1 MSINLSHLKKLIAT
15 MIPILIAQVST
26 VGMNFM
32 DSTMSGH
39 VSANDLAGVSI
50 GASLFLPI
58 QTTAMGLLTAATPM
72 AAQLMGKKE
81 KEGIP
86 MIIRTGL
93 YLALLL
99 SFLFALLYY
108 LLIDTVL
115 EGLSLAPAVS
125 SIAKDYMLALVGA
138 FLFEMLA
145 MPLRSLTDTVGATT
159 ISMRL
164 FLLALPV
171 NGLLNYAFIFGK
183 WGAPAL
189 GGVGAGIATLLTY
202 VFLVLLFLAV
212 ILSHKPFMGRALFS
226 SPESRLFVWKEYMAL
241 GIPNALGVFMETSL
255 FGFIIIFITK
265 FGTET
270 IAAHQAALN
279 FSGIIYMIPMS
290 CSMAMT
296 ILVGYESER
305 AAMTLPANTPGWGSS
320 PHSPAQPSPSPRH
333 SFSGRRS
340 FLSTARIL
348 PSLRLAA
355 SFLSTAPDGSSSM
368 TSPLPFRGSCAAIRT
383 RKSPSSS
390 CSSPTGSFASPPVFS
405 STTFSPTV
413 LSPTGSAS
421 TLASAPRP
429 CSSWDGCGG

>member
-1 MSINLSHLKKLIAT
+1 
-15 MIPILIAQVST
+15 
-26 VGMNFM
+26 
-32 DSTMSGH
+32 
-39 VSANDLAGVSI
+39 
-50 GASLFLPI
+50 
-58 QTTAMGLLTAATPM
+58 
-72 AAQLMGKKE
+72 
-81 KEGIP
+81 
-86 MIIRTGL
+86 
-93 YLALLL
+93 
-99 SFLFALLYY
+99 
-108 LLIDTVL
+108 
-115 EGLSLAPAVS
+115 
-125 SIAKDYMLALVGA
+125 
-138 FLFEMLA
+138 MLA

-159 ISMRL
+159 ISMSL

-189 GGVGAGIATLLTY
+189 GGVGAGIATLLAY

-255 FGFIIIFITK
+255 FGFIIVFITK

-296 ILVGYESER
+296 ILVGYEVGARRYDLAREYSR
-305 AAMTLPANTPGWGSS
+305 LGLLTTLTGAAITITATLL
-320 PHSPAQPSPSPRH
+320 
-333 SFSGRRS
+333 SGRRS

-368 TSPLPFRGSCAAIRT
+368 TSRLPSRGSCAAIRT

-390 CSSPTGSFASPPVFS
+390 CSSPTGSFAFPPVFS
-405 STTFSPTV
+405 SITSSPTV
-413 LSPTGSAS
+413 LSPTGSVS
-421 TLASAPRP
+421 TLASAPPP

>member
-1 MSINLSHLKKLIAT
+1 MQTICRRLHRRQSLPSHPDDRDGPSHRCDTDGRTAHGEERK
-15 MIPILIAQVST
+15 
-26 VGMNFM
+26 G
-32 DSTMSGH
+32 GH
-39 VSANDLAGVSI
+39 PDDH
-50 GASLFLPI
+50 
-58 QTTAMGLLTAATPM
+58 
-72 AAQLMGKKE
+72 
-81 KEGIP
+81 
-86 MIIRTGL
+86 RTGL

-159 ISMRL
+159 ISMHL

-296 ILVGYESER
+296 ILVGYEVGARRYDLAREYSR
-305 AAMTLPANTPGWGSS
+305 LGLLTTLTGAA
-320 PHSPAQPSPSPRH
+320 SPSPRH

>member
-81 KEGIP
+81 KESIP

-159 ISMRL
+159 ISMGL

-212 ILSHKPFMGRALFS
+212 ILSHKPFMGA
-226 SPESRLFVWKEYMAL
+226 
-241 GIPNALGVFMETSL
+241 
-255 FGFIIIFITK
+255 
-265 FGTET
+265 
-270 IAAHQAALN
+270 
-279 FSGIIYMIPMS
+279 
-290 CSMAMT
+290 
-296 ILVGYESER
+296 
-305 AAMTLPANTPGWGSS
+305 
-320 PHSPAQPSPSPRH
+320 
-333 SFSGRRS
+333 RS
-340 FLSTARIL
+340 FPHRK
-348 PSLRLAA
+348 AA
-355 SFLSTAPDGSSSM
+355 SSSGKSTWHSASRMRSVSSWKRASSASSSYSSRNSAQKPSRRIRQRSI
-368 TSPLPFRGSCAAIRT
+368 SP
-383 RKSPSSS
+383 
-390 CSSPTGSFASPPVFS
+390 VS
-405 STTFSPTV
+405 ST
-413 LSPTGSAS
+413 
-421 TLASAPRP
+421 
-429 CSSWDGCGG
+429 

>member
-1 MSINLSHLKKLIAT
+1 

-81 KEGIP
+81 KESIP

-212 ILSHKPFMGRALFS
+212 ILS
-226 SPESRLFVWKEYMAL
+226 
-241 GIPNALGVFMETSL
+241 
-255 FGFIIIFITK
+255 
-265 FGTET
+265 
-270 IAAHQAALN
+270 
-279 FSGIIYMIPMS
+279 
-290 CSMAMT
+290 
-296 ILVGYESER
+296 
-305 AAMTLPANTPGWGSS
+305 
-320 PHSPAQPSPSPRH
+320 
-333 SFSGRRS
+333 
-340 FLSTARIL
+340 
-348 PSLRLAA
+348 
-355 SFLSTAPDGSSSM
+355 
-368 TSPLPFRGSCAAIRT
+368 
-383 RKSPSSS
+383 
-390 CSSPTGSFASPPVFS
+390 
-405 STTFSPTV
+405 
-413 LSPTGSAS
+413 
-421 TLASAPRP
+421 
-429 CSSWDGCGG
+429 

>member
-1 MSINLSHLKKLIAT
+1 

-81 KEGIP
+81 KESIP

-125 SIAKDYMLALVGA
+125 SIAKGYMLALVGA

-212 ILSHKPFMGRALFS
+212 ILSQKPFMGRALFS

-255 FGFIIIFITK
+255 FGFIIVFITK

-296 ILVGYESER
+296 ILVGYEVGARRYDLAREYSR
-305 AAMTLPANTPGWGSS
+305 LGLLTTLTGAAITITATLL
-320 PHSPAQPSPSPRH
+320 
-333 SFSGRRS
+333 SGRRS

-368 TSPLPFRGSCAAIRT
+368 TSPLPSRGSCAAIRT

-390 CSSPTGSFASPPVFS
+390 CSSPTGSFAFPPVFS
-405 STTFSPTV
+405 STTSSPTV
-413 LSPTGSAS
+413 PSPTGSAS
-421 TLASAPRP
+421 TLVSAPRP

>member
-81 KEGIP
+81 KESIP

-212 ILSHKPFMGRALFS
+212 ILSQKPFMGRALFS

-255 FGFIIIFITK
+255 FGFIIVFITK

-279 FSGIIYMIPMS
+279 FSG
-290 CSMAMT
+290 
-296 ILVGYESER
+296 
-305 AAMTLPANTPGWGSS
+305 MTLPANTPDLGSS
-320 PHSPAQPSPSPRH
+320 PHSPAQPSPSPRR

-348 PSLRLAA
+348 PSLHLAA

-368 TSPLPFRGSCAAIRT
+368 TSRLPSRGSCAAIRT

-405 STTFSPTV
+405 STTSSPTV
-413 LSPTGSAS
+413 PSPTGSAS